1 MAEESQDL
9 QSIQSLKGVGPKSA
23 SFLNNLGIF
32 TIPDAVMHLPFR
44 YEDRSFITPIGEANY
59 QAPVLIEGEIMK
71 SSVVFRGR
79 RMLFTEIY
87 DGTGKLTMRMFNFAM
102 AQHKALE
109 EGKMIRCY
117 GNITPGPNGKQMIHP
132 QYQVF
137 EKDVEIE
144 IEENLT
150 PIYPTTSGL
159 QQNKLKKII
168 EDSLRFCEEHNLLKE
183 NLNTGNYSE
192 FGNLL
197 ETLKFLHKPPVNTD
211 IEELIEGKHPAQK
224 SLIKEE
230 LIAHMLCAGILK
242 NELEGRTG
250 PSMGNESEEENRFL
264 DTLPFDLT
272 NAQKRS
278 WEQIRNDLT
287 DVKPMRRLLQ
297 GDVGSGKTLIAAL
310 SALHSHS
317 NNWQTAFLCPT
328 EILAEQHFNSFQAW
342 FNELGLKTE
351 LLTGS
356 TKAKDRKLIVKELAL
371 GEIDVLIGTHAIFQS
386 GVEFKRLGL
395 TIIDE
400 QHRFGVHQRFSM
412 LEKGGRQN
420 SSPHQ
425 LIMTATPIPRTLAMT
440 VYGSLETSIIDEL
453 PPGRNPVQTSSRPDS
468 LRDRV
473 IKRVEEVCLTGKRA
487 YWVCTLIEDSDEL
500 EAQSAEEL
508 FKEISNSL
516 PKLKVGLVHGRLK
529 KEDKDFVI
537 KKFREGDIQLLVCT
551 TVIEVGVDVPEATLM
566 IIENPERLGL
576 SQLHQLRGRVGRKA
590 NTDSHCL
597 LLYKEP
603 LSGMAEERIKTME
616 LTNDGFKIAEK
627 DLELRGAGDIYGI
640 RQSGLMDLKI
650 ANPIRDSE
658 LLVEAQTE
666 ALELGKNE
674 KEFAKI
680 LVKRWIS
687 NRVDYSE
694 S

>member
-1 MAEESQDL
+1 MNEESKDL
-9 QSIQSLKGVGPKSA
+9 QSIQNLKGVGPKGA
-23 SFLNNLGIF
+23 SSLNNLGIF
-32 TIPDAVMHLPFR
+32 TIPDAAFHLPFR
-44 YEDRSFITPIGEANY
+44 YEDRSFITPITEANY
-59 QAPVLIEGEIMK
+59 QTPVLIEGEIMK
-71 SSVVFRGR
+71 STVVFRGR
-79 RMLFTEIY
+79 RMLFSEIY

-109 EGKMIRCY
+109 AGKMIRCY
-117 GNITPGPNGKQMIHP
+117 GTITPGPNGKQMIHP

-137 EKDVEIE
+137 TKQDTMEVEK
-144 IEENLT
+144 NLT

-159 QQNKLKKII
+159 QQNKLRKII
-168 EDSLRFCEEHNLLKE
+168 ESALVFCDKNNLLKE
-183 NLNTGNYSE
+183 ESENKNYSE
-192 FGNLL
+192 YGNLL
-197 ETLKFLHKPPVNTD
+197 QTLQFLHKPPVDTNLT
-211 IEELIEGKHPAQK
+211 ELIEGKHPAQQ

-230 LIAHMLCAGILK
+230 LVAHMLCAGILK

-250 PSMGNESEEENRFL
+250 PSMKDTSVHESQFL
-264 DTLPFDLT
+264 DSLPFDLT
-272 NAQKRS
+272 NAQNTVWK
-278 WEQIRNDLT
+278 EIKHDLLANL
-287 DVKPMRRLLQ
+287 PMRRLLQ
-297 GDVGSGKTLIAAL
+297 GDVGSGKTLVGAL
-310 SALHSHS
+310 SALHAAS
-317 NNWQTAFLCPT
+317 NNYQTALLCPT
-328 EILAEQHFNSFQAW
+328 EILAEQHFTSFSDW
-342 FNELGLKTE
+342 FARLGVKVM

-356 TKAKDRKLIVKELAL
+356 TKTKEKKLIIEDLAE
-371 GEIDVLIGTHAIFQS
+371 GKIDILIGTHAIFQA
-386 GVEFKRLGL
+386 GIEFNNLGL
-395 TIIDE
+395 TVIDE

-412 LEKGGRQN
+412 LEKGGKTNQ
-420 SSPHQ
+420 SPHQ

-468 LRDRV
+468 YREKV

-487 YWVCTLIEDSDEL
+487 YWVCTLIEDSEEL

-508 FKEISNSL
+508 YKEISNSL

-529 KEDKDFVI
+529 KEQKDTVI
-537 KKFREGDIQLLVCT
+537 EQFRQGDIQLLVCT

-603 LSGMAEERIKTME
+603 LSGLAEERIKTME
-616 LTNDGFKIAEK
+616 ATNDGFQIAEK
-627 DLELRGAGDIYGI
+627 DLELRGAGDIYGL

-650 ANPIRDSE
+650 ANPIRDSNLLLDAQKEAME
-658 LLVEAQTE
+658 LS
-666 ALELGKNE
+666 KNE
-674 KEFAKI
+674 KAFAKT
-680 LVKRWIS
+680 LVERWIG
-687 NRVDYSE
+687 NRVDYSD

>member
-1 MAEESQDL
+1 MTEESKDL
-9 QSIQSLKGVGPKSA
+9 HSIQNLKGVGPKSA
-23 SFLNNLGIF
+23 SSLNNLGIF

-44 YEDRSFITPIGEANY
+44 YEDRSFVTPIGDTAY
-59 QAPVLIEGEIMK
+59 QVPVLIEGEIMK
-71 SSVVFRGR
+71 STVVFRGR

-132 QYQVF
+132 QYQIF
-137 EKDVEIE
+137 EREQPIE
-144 IEENLT
+144 IEDNLT

-168 EDSLRFCEEHNLLKE
+168 ETSIKFCEENNLLKE
-183 NLNTGNYSE
+183 DPSKGSYSK

-197 ETLKFLHKPPVNTD
+197 ETLKFLHKPPVDTNITD
-211 IEELIEGKHPAQK
+211 LIEGKHPAQK
-224 SLIKEE
+224 VLIKEE

-250 PSMGNESEEENRFL
+250 PLMAEESGNEGSFL
-264 DTLPFDLT
+264 DSLPFHLT
-272 NAQKRS
+272 EAQKRT
-278 WEQIRNDLT
+278 WREIKIDLT
-287 DVKPMRRLLQ
+287 GKNPMRRLLQ
-297 GDVGSGKTLIAAL
+297 GDVGSGKTLVGAL
-310 SALHSHS
+310 SALHANS
-317 NNWQTAFLCPT
+317 NGWQTALLCPT
-328 EILAEQHFNSFQAW
+328 EILAEQHFNSFQTW
-342 FNELGLKTE
+342 FDHLGIKTE

-356 TKAKDRKLIVKELAL
+356 TKAKDKKQIVKELAK
-371 GEIDVLIGTHAIFQS
+371 GEIDILIGTHAIFQS
-386 GVEFKRLGL
+386 GVDFDRLGL

-412 LEKGGRQN
+412 LEKGGKEQL
-420 SSPHQ
+420 SPHQ

-440 VYGSLETSIIDEL
+440 VYGSLETSVIDEL

-468 LRDRV
+468 LRDKV

-487 YWVCTLIEDSDEL
+487 YWVCTLIEDSEEL

-508 FKEISNSL
+508 FKEISQSL

-529 KEDKDFVI
+529 KDDKDSVI
-537 KKFREGDIQLLVCT
+537 EKFRKGDIQLLVCT
-551 TVIEVGVDVPEATLM
+551 TVIEVGVDVPDATLM

-590 NTDSHCL
+590 NTESHCL

-616 LTNDGFKIAEK
+616 MTNDGFQIAEK

-658 LLVEAQTE
+658 LLVEAQDE
-666 ALELGKNE
+666 ALELSRNE
-674 KEFAKI
+674 TEFAET
-680 LVKRWIS
+680 LVKRWIG

>member
-1 MAEESQDL
+1 MTEESKDL
-9 QSIQSLKGVGPKSA
+9 HSIQNLKGVGPKSA
-23 SFLNNLGIF
+23 SSLNNLGIF

-44 YEDRSFITPIGEANY
+44 YEDRSFVTPIGDTAY
-59 QAPVLIEGEIMK
+59 QVPVLIEGEIMK
-71 SSVVFRGR
+71 STVVFRGR

-132 QYQVF
+132 QYQIF
-137 EKDVEIE
+137 EREQPIE
-144 IEENLT
+144 IEDNLT

-168 EDSLRFCEEHNLLKE
+168 ETSIKFCEENNLLKE
-183 NLNTGNYSE
+183 DPSKGSYSK

-197 ETLKFLHKPPVNTD
+197 ETLKFLHKPPVDTNITD
-211 IEELIEGKHPAQK
+211 LIEGKHPAQK
-224 SLIKEE
+224 VLIKEE

-250 PSMGNESEEENRFL
+250 PLMAEESGNEGSFL
-264 DTLPFDLT
+264 DSLPFHLT
-272 NAQKRS
+272 EAQKRT
-278 WEQIRNDLT
+278 WREIKIDLT
-287 DVKPMRRLLQ
+287 GKNPMRRLLQ
-297 GDVGSGKTLIAAL
+297 GDVGSGKTLVGAL
-310 SALHSHS
+310 SALHANS
-317 NNWQTAFLCPT
+317 NGWQTALLCPT
-328 EILAEQHFNSFQAW
+328 EILAEQHFNSFQTW
-342 FNELGLKTE
+342 FDHLGIKTE

-356 TKAKDRKLIVKELAL
+356 TKAKDKKQIVKELAK
-371 GEIDVLIGTHAIFQS
+371 GEIDILIGTHAIFQS
-386 GVEFKRLGL
+386 GVDFNRLGL

-412 LEKGGRQN
+412 LEKGGKEQL
-420 SSPHQ
+420 SPHQ

-440 VYGSLETSIIDEL
+440 VYGSLETSVIDEL

-468 LRDRV
+468 LRDKV

-487 YWVCTLIEDSDEL
+487 YWVCTLIEDSEEL

-508 FKEISNSL
+508 FKEISQSL

-529 KEDKDFVI
+529 KEEKDSVI
-537 KKFREGDIQLLVCT
+537 EKFRKGDIQLLVCT
-551 TVIEVGVDVPEATLM
+551 TVIEVGVDVPDATLM

-590 NTDSHCL
+590 NTESHCL

-616 LTNDGFKIAEK
+616 MTNDGFQIAEK

-658 LLVEAQTE
+658 LLVEAQDE
-666 ALELGKNE
+666 ALELSRNE
-674 KEFAKI
+674 TEFAET
-680 LVKRWIS
+680 LVKRWIG

>member
-1 MAEESQDL
+1 MTEESKDL
-9 QSIQSLKGVGPKSA
+9 HSIQNLKGVGPKSA
-23 SFLNNLGIF
+23 SSLNNLGIF

-44 YEDRSFITPIGEANY
+44 YEDRSFVTPIGDTAY
-59 QAPVLIEGEIMK
+59 QVPVLIEGEIMK
-71 SSVVFRGR
+71 STVVFRGR

-132 QYQVF
+132 QYQIF
-137 EKDVEIE
+137 EREQPIE
-144 IEENLT
+144 IEDNLT

-168 EDSLRFCEEHNLLKE
+168 ETSIKFCEENNLLKE
-183 NLNTGNYSE
+183 DPSKGSYSK

-197 ETLKFLHKPPVNTD
+197 ETLKFLHKPPVDTNITD
-211 IEELIEGKHPAQK
+211 LIEGKHPAQK
-224 SLIKEE
+224 VLIKEE

-250 PSMGNESEEENRFL
+250 PLMAEESGNEGSFL
-264 DTLPFDLT
+264 DSLPFHLT
-272 NAQKRS
+272 EAQKRT
-278 WEQIRNDLT
+278 WREIKIDLT
-287 DVKPMRRLLQ
+287 GKNPMRRLLQ
-297 GDVGSGKTLIAAL
+297 GDVGSGKTLVGAL
-310 SALHSHS
+310 SALHANS
-317 NNWQTAFLCPT
+317 NGWQTALLCPT
-328 EILAEQHFNSFQAW
+328 EILAEQHFNSFQTW
-342 FNELGLKTE
+342 FDHLGIKTE

-356 TKAKDRKLIVKELAL
+356 TKAKDKKQIVKELAK
-371 GEIDVLIGTHAIFQS
+371 GEIDILIGTHAIFQS
-386 GVEFKRLGL
+386 GVDFDKLGL

-412 LEKGGRQN
+412 LEKGGKEQL
-420 SSPHQ
+420 SPHQ

-440 VYGSLETSIIDEL
+440 VYGSLETSVIDEL

-468 LRDRV
+468 LRDKV

-487 YWVCTLIEDSDEL
+487 YWVCTLIEDSEEL

-508 FKEISNSL
+508 FKEISQSL

-529 KEDKDFVI
+529 KDEKDSVI
-537 KKFREGDIQLLVCT
+537 EKFRKGDIQLLVCT
-551 TVIEVGVDVPEATLM
+551 TVIEVGVDVPDATLM

-590 NTDSHCL
+590 NTESHCL

-616 LTNDGFKIAEK
+616 MTNDGFQIAEK

-658 LLVEAQTE
+658 LLVEAQDE
-666 ALELGKNE
+666 ALELSRNE
-674 KEFAKI
+674 TEFAET
-680 LVKRWIS
+680 LVKRWIG

>member
-1 MAEESQDL
+1 MAEESSDHN
-9 QSIQSLKGVGPKSA
+9 SIQNLKGVGPKSA
-23 SFLNNLGIF
+23 ASLNNLGIF
-32 TIPDAVMHLPFR
+32 TIPDAAFHLPFR
-44 YEDRSFITPIGEANY
+44 YEDRSFISPISEANY
-59 QAPVLIEGEIMK
+59 QTPVLIEGEIMK
-71 SSVVFRGR
+71 STVVFRGR
-79 RMLFTEIY
+79 RMLFSEIY
-87 DGTGKLTMRMFNFAM
+87 DGTGRLTMRMFNFAM

-109 EGKMIRCY
+109 EGKMIRCF
-117 GNITPGPNGKQMIHP
+117 GTITPGPNGKQMIHP

-137 EKDVEIE
+137 EKEDSIEVEK
-144 IEENLT
+144 NLT

-168 EDSLRFCEEHNLLKE
+168 ESSLEFCDKNNLLKE
-183 NLNTGNYSE
+183 ESENRQYSE
-192 FGNLL
+192 YGNLL
-197 ETLKFLHKPPVNTD
+197 ETLKFLHKPPVETNMR
-211 IEELIEGKHPAQK
+211 ELIEGKHPAQQ

-242 NELEGRTG
+242 NELEGRKG
-250 PSMGNESEEENRFL
+250 PLMKDNSSYEATFL
-264 DTLPFDLT
+264 SSLPFNLT
-272 NAQKRS
+272 NAQKRV
-278 WEQIRNDLT
+278 WEEIREDLIA
-287 DVKPMRRLLQ
+287 DVPMRRLLQ
-297 GDVGSGKTLIAAL
+297 GDVGSGKTLIGALAAL
-310 SALHSHS
+310 HAKS
-317 NNWQTAFLCPT
+317 NNWQTALLCPT
-328 EILAEQHFNSFQAW
+328 EILAEQHFSSFKGW
-342 FNELGLKTE
+342 FENIGIKVC

-356 TKAKDRKLIVKELAL
+356 TKSKERKLIIEDLEK
-371 GEIDVLIGTHAIFQS
+371 GNIDILIGTHAIFQL
-386 GVEFKRLGL
+386 GIKFHKLGL

-412 LEKGGRQN
+412 LEKGGVN
-420 SSPHQ
+420 NKSPHQ

-468 LRDRV
+468 YRDRV

-508 FKEISNSL
+508 YKEISDSL

-529 KEDKDFVI
+529 KDKKDSVI
-537 KKFREGDIQLLVCT
+537 EKFRNGEIQLLVCT

-597 LLYKEP
+597 LLHKEP
-603 LSGMAEERIKTME
+603 LSNLAEERIKTME
-616 LTNDGFKIAEK
+616 STNDGFEIAEK
-627 DLELRGAGDIYGI
+627 DLELRGAGDIYGL

-650 ANPIRDSE
+650 ANPIRDSD
-658 LLVEAQTE
+658 LLIAAQNE
-666 ALELGKNE
+666 ALEIGKNE
-674 KEFAKI
+674 KAFAKT
-680 LVKRWIS
+680 LVERWIG
-687 NRVDYSE
+687 NRVDYSD

>member
-1 MAEESQDL
+1 MTEESQDL

-23 SFLNNLGIF
+23 SLLNNLGIF

-44 YEDRSFITPIGEANY
+44 YEDRSFITPIGGANY

-109 EGKMIRCY
+109 VGKMIRCY

-168 EDSLRFCEEHNLLKE
+168 EDSLRFCEEHDLLKE
-183 NLNTGNYSE
+183 NLNSGNYSE

-287 DVKPMRRLLQ
+287 DVKPMRRLIQ

-356 TKAKDRKLIVKELAL
+356 TKAKERKLIVKELSL
-371 GEIDVLIGTHAIFQS
+371 GEIDILIGTHAIFQS

-551 TVIEVGVDVPEATLM
+551 TVIEVGVDIPEATLM

>member
-1 MAEESQDL
+1 MTEESQDL

-23 SFLNNLGIF
+23 SLLNNLGIF

-168 EDSLRFCEEHNLLKE
+168 EDSLRFCEEHDLLKE

-242 NELEGRTG
+242 NELEGRIG

-278 WEQIRNDLT
+278 WEEIRNDLT

-551 TVIEVGVDVPEATLM
+551 TVIEVGVDIPEATLM

>member
-1 MAEESQDL
+1 MTEESQDL

-23 SFLNNLGIF
+23 SLLNNLGIF

-168 EDSLRFCEEHNLLKE
+168 EDSLRFCEEHDLLKE

-278 WEQIRNDLT
+278 WEEIRNDLT

-508 FKEISNSL
+508 FKDISNSL

-529 KEDKDFVI
+529 KEDKDSVI

>member
-1 MAEESQDL
+1 MNEESKDL
-9 QSIQSLKGVGPKSA
+9 QSIQNLKGVGPKGA
-23 SFLNNLGIF
+23 SSLNNLGIF
-32 TIPDAVMHLPFR
+32 TIPDAAFHLPFR
-44 YEDRSFITPIGEANY
+44 YEDRSFITPITEANY
-59 QAPVLIEGEIMK
+59 QTPVLIEGEIMK
-71 SSVVFRGR
+71 STVVFRGR
-79 RMLFTEIY
+79 RMLFSEIY

-109 EGKMIRCY
+109 AGMMIRCY
-117 GNITPGPNGKQMIHP
+117 GTITPGPNGKQMIHP

-137 EKDVEIE
+137 TKQDTMEVEK
-144 IEENLT
+144 NLT

-159 QQNKLKKII
+159 QQNKLRKII
-168 EDSLRFCEEHNLLKE
+168 ESALVFCDKNNLLKE
-183 NLNTGNYSE
+183 ESENKNYSE
-192 FGNLL
+192 YGNLL
-197 ETLKFLHKPPVNTD
+197 QTLQFLHKPPVDTNLT
-211 IEELIEGKHPAQK
+211 ELIEGKHPAQQ

-230 LIAHMLCAGILK
+230 LVAHMLCAGILK

-250 PSMGNESEEENRFL
+250 PSMKDTSVHESPFL
-264 DTLPFDLT
+264 GSLPFDLT
-272 NAQKRS
+272 NAQNTVWK
-278 WEQIRNDLT
+278 EIKHDLLANL
-287 DVKPMRRLLQ
+287 PMRRLLQ
-297 GDVGSGKTLIAAL
+297 GDVGSGKTLVGAL
-310 SALHSHS
+310 SALHAAS
-317 NNWQTAFLCPT
+317 NNYQTALLCPT
-328 EILAEQHFNSFQAW
+328 EILAEQHFTSFSDW
-342 FNELGLKTE
+342 FARLGVKVM

-356 TKAKDRKLIVKELAL
+356 TKTKEKKLIIEDLAE
-371 GEIDVLIGTHAIFQS
+371 GKIDILIGTHAIFQA
-386 GVEFKRLGL
+386 GIEFNNLGL
-395 TIIDE
+395 TVIDE

-412 LEKGGRQN
+412 LEKGGKTNQ
-420 SSPHQ
+420 SPHQ

-468 LRDRV
+468 YREKV

-487 YWVCTLIEDSDEL
+487 YWVCTLIEDSEEL

-508 FKEISNSL
+508 YKEISNSL

-529 KEDKDFVI
+529 KEQKDSVI
-537 KKFREGDIQLLVCT
+537 EQFRQGDIQLLVCT

-603 LSGMAEERIKTME
+603 LSGLAEERIKTME
-616 LTNDGFKIAEK
+616 ATNDGFQIAEK
-627 DLELRGAGDIYGI
+627 DLELRGAGDIYGL

-650 ANPIRDSE
+650 ANPIRDSNLLLDAQKEAME
-658 LLVEAQTE
+658 LS
-666 ALELGKNE
+666 KNE
-674 KEFAKI
+674 KAFAKT
-680 LVKRWIS
+680 LVERWIG
-687 NRVDYSE
+687 NRVDYSD

>member
-1 MAEESQDL
+1 MTEESQDL

-23 SFLNNLGIF
+23 SLLNNLGIF

-168 EDSLRFCEEHNLLKE
+168 EDSLRFCEEHDLLKE

-197 ETLKFLHKPPVNTD
+197 ETLRFLHKPPVNTD

-278 WEQIRNDLT
+278 WEEIRNDLT

-356 TKAKDRKLIVKELAL
+356 TKAKERKLIVKELAL
-371 GEIDVLIGTHAIFQS
+371 GEIDILIGTHAIFQS

-412 LEKGGRQN
+412 LEKGGKQN

-440 VYGSLETSIIDEL
+440 VYGSLETSVIDEL

>member
-1 MAEESQDL
+1 MNEEFKDL
-9 QSIQSLKGVGPKSA
+9 QSIQNLKGVGPKGES
-23 SFLNNLGIF
+23 SLNNLGIF
-32 TIPDAVMHLPFR
+32 SIPDAAFHLPFR
-44 YEDRSFITPIGEANY
+44 YEDRSYITPITDANY
-59 QAPVLIEGEIMK
+59 QTPVLIEGEIMK
-71 SSVVFRGR
+71 STVVFRGR
-79 RMLFTEIY
+79 RMLFSEIY

-109 EGKMIRCY
+109 KGKMIRCY
-117 GNITPGPNGKQMIHP
+117 GTITPGPNGKQMIHP

-137 EKDVEIE
+137 EKEDSIE
-144 IEENLT
+144 IEKNLT

-168 EDSLRFCEEHNLLKE
+168 ENSLEFCDKHNLLKE
-183 NLNTGNYSE
+183 ESEKKDYSKY
-192 FGNLL
+192 GNLL
-197 ETLKFLHKPPVNTD
+197 ETLKFLHKPPVETNL
-211 IEELIEGKHPAQK
+211 IELIEGKHPAQQV
-224 SLIKEE
+224 LIKEE
-230 LIAHMLCAGILK
+230 LVAHMLCAGILK

-250 PSMGNESEEENRFL
+250 PSMTEISIREDDFLES
-264 DTLPFDLT
+264 LPFDLT
-272 NAQKRS
+272 NAQNKVWKEIS
-278 WEQIRNDLT
+278 GDLL
-287 DVKPMRRLLQ
+287 DKIPMRRLLQ
-297 GDVGSGKTLIAAL
+297 GDVGSGKTLVGALAAL
-310 SALHSHS
+310 HAQS
-317 NNWQTAFLCPT
+317 NDYQTAILCPT
-328 EILAEQHFNSFQAW
+328 EILAEQHLTSFSNW
-342 FNELGLKTE
+342 FEDLGINVM

-356 TKAKDRKLIVKELAL
+356 AKAKERKQIVEHLAK
-371 GEIDVLIGTHAIFQS
+371 GTIDILIGTHAIFQA
-386 GVEFKRLGL
+386 GIEFKNLGL

-412 LEKGGRQN
+412 LEKGGKENQ
-420 SSPHQ
+420 SPHQ

-468 LRDRV
+468 YREKV

-508 FKEISNSL
+508 YKEISTAL

-529 KEDKDFVI
+529 KDQKDSVI
-537 KKFREGDIQLLVCT
+537 EKFRKGDIQLLVCT

-603 LSGMAEERIKTME
+603 LSGLAEERIKTME
-616 LTNDGFKIAEK
+616 ATTDGFQIAEK

-650 ANPIRDSE
+650 ANPIRDSN
-658 LLVEAQTE
+658 LLLDAQEE
-666 ALELGKNE
+666 ALELGKND
-674 KEFAKI
+674 KDFAKT
-680 LVKRWIS
+680 LVERWIG
-687 NRVDYSE
+687 NRVDYSD

>member
-1 MAEESQDL
+1 MTEESKDL
-9 QSIQSLKGVGPKSA
+9 HSIQNLKGVGPKSA
-23 SFLNNLGIF
+23 SSLNNLGIF

-44 YEDRSFITPIGEANY
+44 YEDRSFVTPIGDTAY
-59 QAPVLIEGEIMK
+59 QVPVLIEGEIMK
-71 SSVVFRGR
+71 STVVFRGR

-132 QYQVF
+132 QYQIF
-137 EKDVEIE
+137 EREQPIKIE
-144 IEENLT
+144 DNLT

-168 EDSLRFCEEHNLLKE
+168 ETSIKFCEENNLLKE
-183 NLNTGNYSE
+183 DPSKGSYSK

-197 ETLKFLHKPPVNTD
+197 ETLKFLHKPPVDTNITD
-211 IEELIEGKHPAQK
+211 LIEGKHPAQK
-224 SLIKEE
+224 VLIKEE

-250 PSMGNESEEENRFL
+250 PLMAEESGNEGSFL
-264 DTLPFDLT
+264 DSLPFHLT
-272 NAQKRS
+272 EAQKRT
-278 WEQIRNDLT
+278 WREIKIDLT
-287 DVKPMRRLLQ
+287 GKNPMRRLLQ
-297 GDVGSGKTLIAAL
+297 GDVGSGKTLVGAL
-310 SALHSHS
+310 SALHANS
-317 NNWQTAFLCPT
+317 NGWQTALLCPT
-328 EILAEQHFNSFQAW
+328 EILAEQHFNSFQTW
-342 FNELGLKTE
+342 FDHLGIKTE

-356 TKAKDRKLIVKELAL
+356 TKAKDKKQIVKELAK
-371 GEIDVLIGTHAIFQS
+371 GEIDILIGTHAIFQS
-386 GVEFKRLGL
+386 GVDFNRLGL

-412 LEKGGRQN
+412 LEKGGKEQL
-420 SSPHQ
+420 SPHQ

-440 VYGSLETSIIDEL
+440 VYGSLETSVIDEL

-468 LRDRV
+468 LRDKV

-487 YWVCTLIEDSDEL
+487 YWVCTLIEDSEEL

-508 FKEISNSL
+508 FKEISQSL

-529 KEDKDFVI
+529 KDEKDSVI
-537 KKFREGDIQLLVCT
+537 EKFRKGDIQLLVCT
-551 TVIEVGVDVPEATLM
+551 TVIEVGVDVPDATLM

-590 NTDSHCL
+590 NTESHCL

-616 LTNDGFKIAEK
+616 MTNDGFQIAEK

-658 LLVEAQTE
+658 LLVEAQDE
-666 ALELGKNE
+666 ALELSRNE
-674 KEFAKI
+674 TEFAET
-680 LVKRWIS
+680 LVKRWIG

>member
-1 MAEESQDL
+1 MTEESKDL
-9 QSIQSLKGVGPKSA
+9 HSIQNLKGVGPKSA
-23 SFLNNLGIF
+23 SSLNNLGIF

-44 YEDRSFITPIGEANY
+44 YEDRSFVTPIGDTAY
-59 QAPVLIEGEIMK
+59 QVPVLIEGEIMK
-71 SSVVFRGR
+71 STVVFRGR

-132 QYQVF
+132 QYQIF
-137 EKDVEIE
+137 EREQPIE
-144 IEENLT
+144 IEDNLT

-168 EDSLRFCEEHNLLKE
+168 ETSIKFCEENNLLKE
-183 NLNTGNYSE
+183 DPSKGSYSK

-197 ETLKFLHKPPVNTD
+197 ETLKFLHKPPVDTNITD
-211 IEELIEGKHPAQK
+211 LIEGKHPAQK
-224 SLIKEE
+224 VLIKEE

-250 PSMGNESEEENRFL
+250 PLMAEESGNEGSFL
-264 DTLPFDLT
+264 DSLPFHLT
-272 NAQKRS
+272 EAQKRT
-278 WEQIRNDLT
+278 WREIKIDLT
-287 DVKPMRRLLQ
+287 GKNPMRRLLQ
-297 GDVGSGKTLIAAL
+297 GDVGSGKTLVGAL
-310 SALHSHS
+310 SALHAKS
-317 NNWQTAFLCPT
+317 NGWQTALLCPT
-328 EILAEQHFNSFQAW
+328 EILAEQHFNSFQTW
-342 FNELGLKTE
+342 FDHLGIKTE

-356 TKAKDRKLIVKELAL
+356 TKAKDKKQIVKELAK
-371 GEIDVLIGTHAIFQS
+371 GEIDILIGTHAIFQS
-386 GVEFKRLGL
+386 GVDFDKLGL

-412 LEKGGRQN
+412 LEKGGKEQL
-420 SSPHQ
+420 SPHQ

-440 VYGSLETSIIDEL
+440 VYGSLETSVIDEL

-468 LRDRV
+468 LRDKV

-487 YWVCTLIEDSDEL
+487 YWVCTLIEDSEEL

-508 FKEISNSL
+508 FKEIFQSL

-529 KEDKDFVI
+529 KDEKDSVI
-537 KKFREGDIQLLVCT
+537 EKFRKGDIQLLVCT
-551 TVIEVGVDVPEATLM
+551 TVIEVGVDVPDATLM

-590 NTDSHCL
+590 NTESHCL

-616 LTNDGFKIAEK
+616 MTNDGFQIAEK

-658 LLVEAQTE
+658 LLVEAQEE
-666 ALELGKNE
+666 ALELSRNE
-674 KEFAKI
+674 TEFAET
-680 LVKRWIS
+680 LVKRWIG

>member
-1 MAEESQDL
+1 MTEESKDL
-9 QSIQSLKGVGPKSA
+9 HSIQNLKGVGPKSA
-23 SFLNNLGIF
+23 SSLNNLGIF

-44 YEDRSFITPIGEANY
+44 YEDRSFVTPIGDTAY
-59 QAPVLIEGEIMK
+59 QVPVLIEGEIMK
-71 SSVVFRGR
+71 STVVFRGR

-132 QYQVF
+132 QYQIF
-137 EKDVEIE
+137 EREQPIE
-144 IEENLT
+144 IEDNLT

-168 EDSLRFCEEHNLLKE
+168 ETSIKFCEENNLLKE
-183 NLNTGNYSE
+183 DPSKGSYSK

-197 ETLKFLHKPPVNTD
+197 ETLKFLHKPPVDTNITD
-211 IEELIEGKHPAQK
+211 LIEGKHPAQK
-224 SLIKEE
+224 VLIKEE

-250 PSMGNESEEENRFL
+250 PLMAEESGNEGSFL
-264 DTLPFDLT
+264 GSLPFHLT
-272 NAQKRS
+272 EAQKRT
-278 WEQIRNDLT
+278 WGEIKIDLT
-287 DVKPMRRLLQ
+287 GKNPMRRLLQ
-297 GDVGSGKTLIAAL
+297 GDVGSGKTLVGAL
-310 SALHSHS
+310 SALHAKS
-317 NNWQTAFLCPT
+317 NGWQTALLCPT
-328 EILAEQHFNSFQAW
+328 EILAEQHFNSFQTW
-342 FNELGLKTE
+342 FDHLGIKTE

-356 TKAKDRKLIVKELAL
+356 TKAKDKKQIVKELAK
-371 GEIDVLIGTHAIFQS
+371 GEIDILIGTHAIFQS
-386 GVEFKRLGL
+386 GVDFNRLGL

-412 LEKGGRQN
+412 LEKGGKEQL
-420 SSPHQ
+420 SPHQ

-440 VYGSLETSIIDEL
+440 VYGSLETSVIDEL

-468 LRDRV
+468 LRDKV

-487 YWVCTLIEDSDEL
+487 YWVCTLIEDSEEL

-508 FKEISNSL
+508 FKEISQSL

-529 KEDKDFVI
+529 KDEKDSVI
-537 KKFREGDIQLLVCT
+537 EKFRKGDIQLLVCT
-551 TVIEVGVDVPEATLM
+551 TVIEVGVDVPDATLM

-590 NTDSHCL
+590 NTESHCL

-616 LTNDGFKIAEK
+616 MTNDGFQIAEK

-658 LLVEAQTE
+658 LLVEAQDE
-666 ALELGKNE
+666 ALELSRNE
-674 KEFAKI
+674 TEFAET
-680 LVKRWIS
+680 LVKRWIG

>member
-1 MAEESQDL
+1 MTEESQDL

-23 SFLNNLGIF
+23 SLLNNLGIF

-197 ETLKFLHKPPVNTD
+197 ETLRFLHKPPVNTD

-278 WEQIRNDLT
+278 WEEIRNDLT

-356 TKAKDRKLIVKELAL
+356 TKAKERKLIVKELSL
-371 GEIDVLIGTHAIFQS
+371 GEIDILIGTHAIFQS

-412 LEKGGRQN
+412 LEKGGKQN

-440 VYGSLETSIIDEL
+440 VYGSLETSVIDEL

-529 KEDKDFVI
+529 KDDKDFVI

-603 LSGMAEERIKTME
+603 LSVMAEERIKTME

>member
-1 MAEESQDL
+1 MNEESKDL
-9 QSIQSLKGVGPKSA
+9 QSIQNLKGVGPKGALS
-23 SFLNNLGIF
+23 LNNLGIF
-32 TIPDAVMHLPFR
+32 TIPDAAFHLPFR
-44 YEDRSFITPIGEANY
+44 YEDRSFITPITEANY
-59 QAPVLIEGEIMK
+59 QTPVLIEGEIMK
-71 SSVVFRGR
+71 STVVFRGR
-79 RMLFTEIY
+79 RMLFSEIY

-109 EGKMIRCY
+109 AGKMIRCY
-117 GNITPGPNGKQMIHP
+117 GTITPGPNGKQMIHP

-137 EKDVEIE
+137 TKQDTMEVEK
-144 IEENLT
+144 NLT

-168 EDSLRFCEEHNLLKE
+168 ESALVFCDKNNLLKE
-183 NLNTGNYSE
+183 ESENKNYSE
-192 FGNLL
+192 YGNLL
-197 ETLKFLHKPPVNTD
+197 QTLQFLHKPPVDTNLT
-211 IEELIEGKHPAQK
+211 ELIEGKHPAQQ

-230 LIAHMLCAGILK
+230 LVAHMLCAGILK

-250 PSMGNESEEENRFL
+250 PSMKDTSVHESQFL
-264 DTLPFDLT
+264 DSLPFDLT
-272 NAQKRS
+272 NAQNTVWK
-278 WEQIRNDLT
+278 EIKHDLLANL
-287 DVKPMRRLLQ
+287 PMRRLLQ
-297 GDVGSGKTLIAAL
+297 GDVGSGKTLVGAL
-310 SALHSHS
+310 SALHAAS
-317 NNWQTAFLCPT
+317 NNYQAALLCPT
-328 EILAEQHFNSFQAW
+328 EILAEQHFTSFSDW
-342 FNELGLKTE
+342 FARLGVKVM

-356 TKAKDRKLIVKELAL
+356 TKTKEKKLIIEDLAE
-371 GEIDVLIGTHAIFQS
+371 GKIDILIGTHAIFQA
-386 GVEFKRLGL
+386 GIEFNNLGL
-395 TIIDE
+395 TVIDE

-412 LEKGGRQN
+412 LEKGGKTNQ
-420 SSPHQ
+420 SPHQ

-468 LRDRV
+468 YREKV

-487 YWVCTLIEDSDEL
+487 YWVCTLIEDSEEL

-508 FKEISNSL
+508 YKEISNSL

-529 KEDKDFVI
+529 KEQKDSVI
-537 KKFREGDIQLLVCT
+537 EQFRQGDIQLLVCT

-603 LSGMAEERIKTME
+603 LSGLAEERIKTME
-616 LTNDGFKIAEK
+616 ATNDGFQIAEK
-627 DLELRGAGDIYGI
+627 DLELRGAGDIYGL

-650 ANPIRDSE
+650 ANPIRDSNLLLDAQKEATE
-658 LLVEAQTE
+658 LS
-666 ALELGKNE
+666 KNE
-674 KEFAKI
+674 KAFAKT
-680 LVKRWIS
+680 LVERWIG
-687 NRVDYSE
+687 NRVDYSD

>member
-1 MAEESQDL
+1 MTEESQDL

-23 SFLNNLGIF
+23 SLLNNLGIF

-137 EKDVEIE
+137 EKDFEIE
-144 IEENLT
+144 IEANLT

-278 WEQIRNDLT
+278 WEEIRNDLT

-356 TKAKDRKLIVKELAL
+356 TKAKERKLIVKELSL
-371 GEIDVLIGTHAIFQS
+371 GEIDILIGTHAIFQS

-412 LEKGGRQN
+412 LEKGGKQN

-440 VYGSLETSIIDEL
+440 VYGSLETSVIDEL

>member
-1 MAEESQDL
+1 MTEESKDL
-9 QSIQSLKGVGPKSA
+9 HSIQNLKGVGPKSA
-23 SFLNNLGIF
+23 SSLNNLGIF

-44 YEDRSFITPIGEANY
+44 YEDRSFVTPIGDTAY
-59 QAPVLIEGEIMK
+59 QVPVLIEGEIMK
-71 SSVVFRGR
+71 STVVFRGR

-132 QYQVF
+132 QYQIF
-137 EKDVEIE
+137 EREQPIE
-144 IEENLT
+144 IEDNLT

-168 EDSLRFCEEHNLLKE
+168 ETSIKFCEENNLLKE
-183 NLNTGNYSE
+183 DPSKGSYSK

-197 ETLKFLHKPPVNTD
+197 ETLKFLHKPPVDTNITD
-211 IEELIEGKHPAQK
+211 LIEGKHPAQK
-224 SLIKEE
+224 VLIKEE

-250 PSMGNESEEENRFL
+250 PLMAEESGNEGSFL
-264 DTLPFDLT
+264 DSLPFHLT
-272 NAQKRS
+272 EAQKRT
-278 WEQIRNDLT
+278 WREIKIDLT
-287 DVKPMRRLLQ
+287 GKNPMRRLLQ
-297 GDVGSGKTLIAAL
+297 GDVGSGKTLVGAL
-310 SALHSHS
+310 SALHANS
-317 NNWQTAFLCPT
+317 NGWQTALLCPT
-328 EILAEQHFNSFQAW
+328 EILAEQHFNSFQTW
-342 FNELGLKTE
+342 FDHLGIKTE

-356 TKAKDRKLIVKELAL
+356 TKAKDKKQIVKELAK
-371 GEIDVLIGTHAIFQS
+371 GEIDILIGTHAIFQS
-386 GVEFKRLGL
+386 GVDFNRLGL

-412 LEKGGRQN
+412 LEKGGKEQL
-420 SSPHQ
+420 SPHQ

-440 VYGSLETSIIDEL
+440 VYGSLETSVIDEL

-468 LRDRV
+468 LRDKV

-487 YWVCTLIEDSDEL
+487 YWVCNLIEDSEEL

-508 FKEISNSL
+508 FKEISQSL

-529 KEDKDFVI
+529 KDEKDSVI
-537 KKFREGDIQLLVCT
+537 EKFRKGDIQLLVCT
-551 TVIEVGVDVPEATLM
+551 TVIEVGVDVPDATLM

-590 NTDSHCL
+590 NTESHCL

-616 LTNDGFKIAEK
+616 MTNDGFQIAEK

-658 LLVEAQTE
+658 LLVEAQDE
-666 ALELGKNE
+666 ALELSRNE
-674 KEFAKI
+674 TEFAET
-680 LVKRWIS
+680 LVKRWIG

>member
-1 MAEESQDL
+1 MTEESQDL

-23 SFLNNLGIF
+23 SLLNNLGIF

-278 WEQIRNDLT
+278 WEEIRNDLT

-371 GEIDVLIGTHAIFQS
+371 GEIDILIGTHAIFQS

-412 LEKGGRQN
+412 LEKGGKQN

>member
-1 MAEESQDL
+1 MNEESKDL
-9 QSIQSLKGVGPKSA
+9 QSIQNLKGVGPKGA
-23 SFLNNLGIF
+23 SSLNNLGIF
-32 TIPDAVMHLPFR
+32 TIPDAAFHLPFR
-44 YEDRSFITPIGEANY
+44 YEDRSFITPITEANY
-59 QAPVLIEGEIMK
+59 QTPVLIEGEIMK
-71 SSVVFRGR
+71 STVVFRGR
-79 RMLFTEIY
+79 RMLFSEIY

-109 EGKMIRCY
+109 AGKMIRCY
-117 GNITPGPNGKQMIHP
+117 GTITPGPNGKQMIHP

-137 EKDVEIE
+137 TKQDTMEV
-144 IEENLT
+144 EENLT

-168 EDSLRFCEEHNLLKE
+168 ESALAFCDKNNLLKE
-183 NLNTGNYSE
+183 ESENKNYSE
-192 FGNLL
+192 YGNLL
-197 ETLKFLHKPPVNTD
+197 QTLQFLHKPPVDTNLT
-211 IEELIEGKHPAQK
+211 ELIEGKHPAQQ

-230 LIAHMLCAGILK
+230 LVAHMLCAGILK

-250 PSMGNESEEENRFL
+250 PSMKDTSVHESQFL
-264 DTLPFDLT
+264 DSLPFDLT
-272 NAQKRS
+272 NAQNTVWK
-278 WEQIRNDLT
+278 EIKHDLLANL
-287 DVKPMRRLLQ
+287 PMRRLLQ
-297 GDVGSGKTLIAAL
+297 GDVGSGKTLVGAL
-310 SALHSHS
+310 SALHAAS
-317 NNWQTAFLCPT
+317 NNYQTALLCPT
-328 EILAEQHFNSFQAW
+328 EILAEQHFTSFSDW
-342 FNELGLKTE
+342 FARLGVKVM

-356 TKAKDRKLIVKELAL
+356 TKTKEKKLIIEDLAE
-371 GEIDVLIGTHAIFQS
+371 GKIDILIGTHAIFQA
-386 GVEFKRLGL
+386 GIEFNNLGL
-395 TIIDE
+395 TVIDE

-412 LEKGGRQN
+412 LEKGGKTNQ
-420 SSPHQ
+420 SPHQ

-468 LRDRV
+468 YREKV

-487 YWVCTLIEDSDEL
+487 YWVCTLIEDSEEL

-508 FKEISNSL
+508 YKEISNSL

-529 KEDKDFVI
+529 KEQKDSVI
-537 KKFREGDIQLLVCT
+537 EQFRQGDIQLLVCT

-603 LSGMAEERIKTME
+603 LSGLAEERIKTME
-616 LTNDGFKIAEK
+616 ATNDGFQIAEK
-627 DLELRGAGDIYGI
+627 DLELRGAGDIYGL

-650 ANPIRDSE
+650 ANPIRDSNLLLDAQKEAME
-658 LLVEAQTE
+658 LS
-666 ALELGKNE
+666 KNE
-674 KEFAKI
+674 KAFAKT
-680 LVKRWIS
+680 LVERWIG
-687 NRVDYSE
+687 NRVDYSD

>member
-278 WEQIRNDLT
+278 WEEIRNDLT

-356 TKAKDRKLIVKELAL
+356 TKAKERKLIVKELAL
-371 GEIDVLIGTHAIFQS
+371 GEIDILIGTHAIFQS
-386 GVEFKRLGL
+386 GVEFKSLGL

-412 LEKGGRQN
+412 LEKGGKQN

-440 VYGSLETSIIDEL
+440 VYGSLETSVIDEL

-529 KEDKDFVI
+529 KEDKDTVI

-603 LSGMAEERIKTME
+603 LSMMAEERIKTME

>member
-1 MAEESQDL
+1 MTEESQDL

-23 SFLNNLGIF
+23 SLLNNLGIF

-168 EDSLRFCEEHNLLKE
+168 EDSLRFCEEHDLLKE

-278 WEQIRNDLT
+278 WEEIRNDLT

-356 TKAKDRKLIVKELAL
+356 TKAKDRKLIVNELAL
-371 GEIDVLIGTHAIFQS
+371 GEIDILIGTHAIFQS

-529 KEDKDFVI
+529 KDDKDFVI

>member
-1 MAEESQDL
+1 MTEESKDL
-9 QSIQSLKGVGPKSA
+9 HSIQNLKGVGPKST
-23 SFLNNLGIF
+23 SSLNNLGIF

-44 YEDRSFITPIGEANY
+44 YEDRSFVTPIGDTAY
-59 QAPVLIEGEIMK
+59 QVPVLIEGEIMK
-71 SSVVFRGR
+71 STVVFRGR

-132 QYQVF
+132 QYQIF
-137 EKDVEIE
+137 EREQPIE
-144 IEENLT
+144 IEDNLT

-168 EDSLRFCEEHNLLKE
+168 EISIKFCEENNLLKE
-183 NLNTGNYSE
+183 DPSKGSYSK

-197 ETLKFLHKPPVNTD
+197 ETLKFLHKPPVDTNITD
-211 IEELIEGKHPAQK
+211 LIEGKHPAQK
-224 SLIKEE
+224 VLIKEE

-250 PSMGNESEEENRFL
+250 PLMAEESGNEGSFL
-264 DTLPFDLT
+264 DSLPFHLT
-272 NAQKRS
+272 EAQKRT
-278 WEQIRNDLT
+278 WREIKIDLT
-287 DVKPMRRLLQ
+287 GKNPMRRLLQ
-297 GDVGSGKTLIAAL
+297 GDVGSGKTLVGAL
-310 SALHSHS
+310 SALHANS
-317 NNWQTAFLCPT
+317 NGWQTALLCPT
-328 EILAEQHFNSFQAW
+328 EILAEQHFNSFQTW
-342 FNELGLKTE
+342 FYHLGIKTE

-356 TKAKDRKLIVKELAL
+356 TKAKDKKQIVKELAK
-371 GEIDVLIGTHAIFQS
+371 GEIDILIGTHAIFQS
-386 GVEFKRLGL
+386 GVDFDRLGL

-412 LEKGGRQN
+412 LEKGGKEQL
-420 SSPHQ
+420 SPHQ

-440 VYGSLETSIIDEL
+440 VYGSLETSVIDEL

-468 LRDRV
+468 LRDKV

-487 YWVCTLIEDSDEL
+487 YWVCTLIEDSEEL

-508 FKEISNSL
+508 FKEISQSL

-529 KEDKDFVI
+529 KDEKDSVI
-537 KKFREGDIQLLVCT
+537 EKFRKGDIQLLVCT
-551 TVIEVGVDVPEATLM
+551 TVIEVGVDVPDATLM

-590 NTDSHCL
+590 NTESHCL

-616 LTNDGFKIAEK
+616 MTNDGFQIAEK

-658 LLVEAQTE
+658 LLVEAQDE
-666 ALELGKNE
+666 ALELSRNE
-674 KEFAKI
+674 TEFAET
-680 LVKRWIS
+680 LVKRWIG

>member
-1 MAEESQDL
+1 MTEESQDL

-23 SFLNNLGIF
+23 SLLNNLGIF

-168 EDSLRFCEEHNLLKE
+168 EDSLRFCEEHDLLKE

-250 PSMGNESEEENRFL
+250 PSMGNESEGENHFL

-278 WEQIRNDLT
+278 WEEIRNDLT

>member
-1 MAEESQDL
+1 MTEESKDL
-9 QSIQSLKGVGPKSA
+9 HSIQNLKGVGPKSA
-23 SFLNNLGIF
+23 SSLNNLGIF

-44 YEDRSFITPIGEANY
+44 YEDRSFVTPIGDTAY
-59 QAPVLIEGEIMK
+59 QVPVLIEGEIMK
-71 SSVVFRGR
+71 STVVFRGR

-132 QYQVF
+132 QYQIF
-137 EKDVEIE
+137 EREQPIE
-144 IEENLT
+144 IEDNLT

-168 EDSLRFCEEHNLLKE
+168 ETSIKFCEENNLLKE
-183 NLNTGNYSE
+183 DPSKGSYSK

-197 ETLKFLHKPPVNTD
+197 ETLKFLHKPPVDTNITD
-211 IEELIEGKHPAQK
+211 LIEGKHPAQK
-224 SLIKEE
+224 VLIKEE

-250 PSMGNESEEENRFL
+250 PLMAEESGNEGSFL
-264 DTLPFDLT
+264 DSLPFHLT
-272 NAQKRS
+272 EAQKRT
-278 WEQIRNDLT
+278 WREIKIDLT
-287 DVKPMRRLLQ
+287 GKNPMRRLLQ
-297 GDVGSGKTLIAAL
+297 GDVGSGKTLVGAL
-310 SALHSHS
+310 SALHANS
-317 NNWQTAFLCPT
+317 NGWQTALLCPT
-328 EILAEQHFNSFQAW
+328 EILAEQHFNSFQTW
-342 FNELGLKTE
+342 FDHLGIKTE

-356 TKAKDRKLIVKELAL
+356 TKAKDKKQIVKELAK
-371 GEIDVLIGTHAIFQS
+371 GEIDILIGTHAIFQS
-386 GVEFKRLGL
+386 GVDFNRLGL

-412 LEKGGRQN
+412 LEKGGKEQL
-420 SSPHQ
+420 SPHQ

-440 VYGSLETSIIDEL
+440 VYGSLETSVIDEL

-468 LRDRV
+468 LRDKV
-473 IKRVEEVCLTGKRA
+473 IKRVEEVCLAGKRA
-487 YWVCTLIEDSDEL
+487 YWVCTLIEDSEEL

-508 FKEISNSL
+508 FKEISQSL

-529 KEDKDFVI
+529 KDEKDSVI
-537 KKFREGDIQLLVCT
+537 EKFRKGDIQLLVCT
-551 TVIEVGVDVPEATLM
+551 TVIEVGVDVPDATLM

-590 NTDSHCL
+590 NTESHCL

-616 LTNDGFKIAEK
+616 MTNDGFQIAEK

-658 LLVEAQTE
+658 LLVEAQDE
-666 ALELGKNE
+666 ALELSRNE
-674 KEFAKI
+674 TEFAET
-680 LVKRWIS
+680 LVKRWIG